1 MRTGGGPPVDW
12 MLRAPAAFRAP
23 LCARPRHDRVHGG
36 VLASVAG
43 TAEEDVSHRDLTD
56 RAADDA
62 APAAPVR
69 RGRAAAGCQRQE
81 RSCHDPCCVPHV
93 TTSVPGGGNTATGLA
108 PRTLT

>member
-1 MRTGGGPPVDW
+1 LAPTKTTLFLKISGGTPVDW
-12 MLRAPAAFRAP
+12 MLCDPAAFQVHVYARA
-23 LCARPRHDRVHGG
+23 RHDRVHGG

-93 TTSVPGGGNTATGLA
+93 TTSVPGE
-108 PRTLT
+108 